1 MKRGNI
7 DKRRAE
13 KRSAVGGVLLFGLF
27 QLALRRGIWRAGCD
41 PGAAPLAGAS
51 VHGLGRGLSESDA
64 PRAVGANIRIK
75 EIGRGRSDLDQEE
88 FDMLLVNIDY
98 IPGKDLEVLGIVKGT
113 VVQSK
118 NFGKDFMAGMKTLVG
133 GEITGYTEMLNEAR
147 QIAVK
152 RMVDEAE
159 SLGADAVINIRY
171 GSSSV
176 MQGAA
181 EVISYGTAVKYR

>member
-1 MKRGNI
+1 
-7 DKRRAE
+7 
-13 KRSAVGGVLLFGLF
+13 
-27 QLALRRGIWRAGCD
+27 
-41 PGAAPLAGAS
+41 
-51 VHGLGRGLSESDA
+51 
-64 PRAVGANIRIK
+64 
-75 EIGRGRSDLDQEE
+75 
-88 FDMLLVNIDY
+88 MLLVNIDY
-98 IPGKDLEVLGIVKGT
+98 IPGKDLDVLGIVKGT

-133 GEITGYTEMLNEAR
+133 GEMLNEAR